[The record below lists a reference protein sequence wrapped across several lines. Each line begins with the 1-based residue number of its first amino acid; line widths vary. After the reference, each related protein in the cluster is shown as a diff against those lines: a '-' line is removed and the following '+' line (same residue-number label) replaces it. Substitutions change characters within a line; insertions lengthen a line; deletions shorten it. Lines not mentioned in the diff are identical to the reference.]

1 MLNSSNISANQKQA
15 SHRIDSRGNL
25 TIQINYH
32 SFTAMLG
39 KQVYCFVGI
48 ERDKTTHN
56 RVLIDSTDHTITVT
70 RIISYRYP
78 PSWSRPHPSKSIMQ
92 NHVAIAAQESVI
104 WNYTTIIPCLFPIYG
119 KQCFI
124 NYYQIRNDV
133 SEMARRKAR
142 QGG

>member
-1 MLNSSNISANQKQA
+1 MSKKHFAFSNGKIPTILHFLFQIGLDTHFAHLCMLNSSNISANQKQA

-39 KQVYCFVGI
+39 KQAYCFVGI

-56 RVLIDSTDHTITVT
+56 HVLIDSTDHTITVT

-78 PSWSRPHPSKSIMQ
+78 PSWSRPRPSESIMQ

-104 WNYTTIIPCLFPIYG
+104 
-119 KQCFI
+119 
-124 NYYQIRNDV
+124 
-133 SEMARRKAR
+133 
-142 QGG
+142 